1 MCCVEENRDKG
12 EIKKTK
18 DEEDVAEKKREKK
31 KGFCVGYTCGV
42 GHGLNKF
49 FFFFFFI
56 LSKLTKNIL
65 Y

>member
-1 MCCVEENRDKG
+1 MCCVEENRDNG

-18 DEEDVAEKKREKK
+18 DEDVAEKKREKK
-31 KGFCVGYTCGV
+31 KKKVLCWLYVWCGARV
-42 GHGLNKF
+42 EQIF
-49 FFFFFFI
+49 FF